1 MSLRQILF
9 GILMWAVF
17 AYAWR
22 KGSWEERFAAGGII
36 VDAYLSALV
45 RSPGATAFKNVEIS
59 IIFVDGALLA
69 ILLFIALRSE
79 KFWPLWLTAMHALAI
94 LAHMSPFVPHMLPWG
109 YWRAVAVWS
118 WQMLFVLGY
127 AIYRRDRSRVRES

>member
-1 MSLRQILF
+1 MSFRQILF
-9 GILMWAVF
+9 GVLMWAVF
-17 AYAWR
+17 AYALR

-45 RSPGATAFKNVEIS
+45 RSPGATAFKHVEIS

-127 AIYRRDRSRVRES
+127 AIYRQDRSRVRES